1 MAFWDTWSKN
11 QKIAAVGAGGLA
23 GLYLMSRGAGG
34 IGGGDAEDGNLNIL
48 DVRRPTDDINA
59 VGGRDPN
66 AWLLREI
73 FRDLRKDQGNPVIT
87 PPVTPGDPGNPAN
100 NRISQPVRVARG
112 TYRAG
117 GVTYHSGKGADDN
130 FIVNRRGQVL
140 VRGVIGDRAWF
151 RLKQRL
157 NLGYIPKKYRDLT
170 NPKIRAEI
178 RPASPEPPPNGGI
191 VPQRKQGRMRGTG
204 AGV

>member
-1 MAFWDTWSKN
+1 MVFWDTWSRN

-23 GLYLMSRGAGG
+23 GLYFMSRGAGG
-34 IGGGDAEDGNLNIL
+34 LGGGSADDNLNIL

-73 FRDLRKDQGNPVIT
+73 FRDLRKDQGNPTVT
-87 PPVTPGDPGNPAN
+87 PPAPPGDPPNPAN
-100 NRISQPVRVARG
+100 NRIFKPVRVARG
-112 TYRAG
+112 TYTAN

-151 RLKQRL
+151 RLKDRL

-170 NPKIRAEI
+170 SPKVKAEI
-178 RPASPEPPPNGGI
+178 RPASPMPPPNGGI
-191 VPQRKQGRMRGTG
+191 VPQRKMGRMRGTG